1 MREPQYATITADP
14 PWLERGAGKCKRGA
28 DRHYP
33 LLDTH
38 DIPRVMMSAPE
49 WRPATDAHLYLWVTN
64 NFLSD
69 GLFVMSA
76 LGFRYVTNI
85 AWFKGSEE
93 IDQNDVAHVELQTGI
108 GQYFRGQHE
117 LCLFGVRGDG
127 YAVRTERR
135 NIGSAFLDRR
145 GKHSAKPESFHAMVE
160 ARSRGPYLEM
170 FARSGRPG
178 WDAWGNQAPEVAA

>member
-1 MREPQYATITADP
+1 MKTYSTIVADP
-14 PWLERGAGKCKRGA
+14 PWQERGAGKCKRGA

-33 LLDTH
+33 LLSTR

-49 WRPATDAHLYLWVTN
+49 WRPANDAHLYLWVTN

-76 LGFRYVTNI
+76 LGFRYVTNLV
-85 AWFKGSEE
+85 WVKGTLRDESV
-93 IDQNDVAHVELQTGI
+93 DPQLGI

-117 LCLFGVRGDG
+117 LCFFGVRGDG

-135 NIGSAFLDRR
+135 DIGSALIATR
-145 GKHSAKPESFHAMVE
+145 GRHSAKPSSSYELIE
-160 ARSRGPYLEM
+160 QRSRGPYLEM

-178 WDAWGNQAPEVAA
+178 WDAWGNQAPAASEVA